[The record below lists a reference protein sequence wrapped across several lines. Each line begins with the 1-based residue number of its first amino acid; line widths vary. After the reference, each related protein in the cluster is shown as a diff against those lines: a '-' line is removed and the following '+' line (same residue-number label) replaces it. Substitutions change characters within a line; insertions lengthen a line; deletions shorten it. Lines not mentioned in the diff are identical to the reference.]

1 MAKLIKHTKY
11 RKYLIATAI
20 LLMVVVGIA
29 AFPKSDQYNT
39 YEAHSK
45 VYVGDG
51 EMVLNP
57 DNTKLYI
64 ARTVSVHNAK
74 PDILVLNTSDL
85 SYDSH
90 ITIDYTPGDLEFSI
104 DGRSLFVGG
113 INTLAI
119 IDTDIN
125 SATYH
130 TVLKTFPFEGLRD
143 VSQLTMK
150 PDNSTL
156 YFSADSTNYKLDLDS
171 YTVSSF
177 NVFLGRGNLE
187 FSPLGKET
195 YTWEQNTPFDYVDN
209 PKPYELPVQGNRI
222 TKVYTPHRLMNVWRL
237 TSPPN
242 PIKRT
247 IWIGAPYMGK
257 LTVVDSDSHKII
269 DEIAIDHEAV
279 NPLGVA
285 LHTEVCSTS
294 DGEKVIALYENIL
307 ESYSVV
313 TRNRVGKFVAPTLDI
328 LNSCNVS
335 KNSKYVYMRSGTKI
349 IKVRI
354 DNLPATPKQS
364 TTPIMPT
371 PRATYVP
378 LTSDIYSYYKSSNL
392 ATRFPSIPK
401 SPLPTTDATSIEFS
415 STDPYLMIRYSS
427 KDKIYVSRATP
438 GTKLLLTGI
447 VFLPKSE
454 ITSITL
460 VPLFPPYDNPIDITP
475 YSENIDLTSGSW
487 KRQYFQTG
495 HIGTFDVG
503 IQIPDV
509 YPGMYYIEVTV
520 EQIITGE
527 TQSGSIFFEVLPKI
541 GSTTVPPTPVL
552 TPTPSPTNTPIPTTP
567 IYIPPVTPFPS
578 IPDPGTPVPRNSPQ
592 IGQAHIESETVQSD
606 TGRLMRIKGSMFPRS
621 SEITSM
627 MFIPINVNDGVA
639 VDVTPQEEYWDY
651 TNHKPI
657 LSNLKISQG
666 ILDYW
671 LTVPEVNPGLY
682 YIEVTA
688 EGLHIEVTAGFWP
701 TGGKIVETVNRKSAA
716 MLFRV
721 TGDPKPTPTIPPTPI
736 PTAVPTIMPVSVSVD
751 RNETKSKNVH
761 TFYSTAHDIYHGPN
775 QICAEDL

>member
-1 MAKLIKHTKY
+1 
-11 RKYLIATAI
+11 
-20 LLMVVVGIA
+20 
-29 AFPKSDQYNT
+29 
-39 YEAHSK
+39 
-45 VYVGDG
+45 
-51 EMVLNP
+51 
-57 DNTKLYI
+57 
-64 ARTVSVHNAK
+64 
-74 PDILVLNTSDL
+74 
-85 SYDSH
+85 
-90 ITIDYTPGDLEFSI
+90 
-104 DGRSLFVGG
+104 
-113 INTLAI
+113 
-119 IDTDIN
+119 
-125 SATYH
+125 
-130 TVLKTFPFEGLRD
+130 
-143 VSQLTMK
+143 
-150 PDNSTL
+150 
-156 YFSADSTNYKLDLDS
+156 
-171 YTVSSF
+171 
-177 NVFLGRGNLE
+177 
-187 FSPLGKET
+187 
-195 YTWEQNTPFDYVDN
+195 
-209 PKPYELPVQGNRI
+209 
-222 TKVYTPHRLMNVWRL
+222 
-237 TSPPN
+237 
-242 PIKRT
+242 
-247 IWIGAPYMGK
+247 MGK

-269 DEIAIDHEAV
+269 DEIAIAHEAV

-475 YSENIDLTSGSW
+475 YSENIDPTSGSW
-487 KRQYFQTG
+487 QRQYFQTG
-495 HIGTFDVG
+495 SLGTFDVN
-503 IQIPDV
+503 IHIPDV
-509 YPGMYYIEVTV
+509 YQGMYYIEVTV

-541 GSTTVPPTPVL
+541 GSMNATRTPIP
-552 TPTPSPTNTPIPTTP
+552 TPTPSPTNTPIPPTP
-567 IYIPPVTPFPS
+567 TPVPSVPIPKPPVTPFPLL
-578 IPDPGTPVPRNSPQ
+578 PGPGTPVPHSEAKFGVAIVGGKSNSGDPGTKISESLGNFPTGDIKSIWFVPTFPTYQ
-592 IGQAHIESETVQSD
+592 PEVDLTPYSEYYDFTTNKMKQTLVPIGS
-606 TGRLMRIKGSMFPRS
+606 TGR
-621 SEITSM
+621 
-627 MFIPINVNDGVA
+627 
-639 VDVTPQEEYWDY
+639 
-651 TNHKPI
+651 
-657 LSNLKISQG
+657 KIY
-666 ILDYW
+666 I
-671 LTVPEVNPGLY
+671 TVPDVEPGLY
-682 YIEVTA
+682 YLEV
-688 EGLHIEVTAGFWP
+688 IAGKDHH
-701 TGGKIVETVNRKSAA
+701 TKSAA

-721 TGDPKPTPTIPPTPI
+721 NGTPTLPTLVPTKIPTPTVAPKIEPTLAPEQTLT
-736 PTAVPTIMPVSVSVD
+736 PSTVSVVKRKAATSTD
-751 RNETKSKNVH
+751 VH
-761 TFYSTAHDIYHGPN
+761 TRYSSLSDIYFGEN